1 MIRRHIFA
9 DTGGDVDAGF
19 HFERYKVKCRPA
31 ETTNGLRR
39 VLGDLYTE
47 DSFPTLY
54 VNVEELVDHV
64 KGFLYEGIP
73 HTGVGGLM
81 DV

>member
-1 MIRRHIFA
+1 MVRRRVFV
-9 DTGGDVDAGF
+9 DTGRDVDAGF

-47 DSFPTLY
+47 DRFPTLY
-54 VNVEELVDHV
+54 VNVEELVDYV
-64 KGFLYEGIP
+64 NGFLYERIP
-73 HTGVGGLM
+73 HTGIGCLM
-81 DV
+81 NV